1 MDAFTYELFADSV
14 RIVSVLEMF
23 ANGEIMFHFKGI
35 GVLQRTFGI
44 VIFIDMN
51 TYVLNGTNFK
61 MFLKE
66 NYTIAL
72 LDSCY
77 LLK

>member
-1 MDAFTYELFADSV
+1 
-14 RIVSVLEMF
+14 
-23 ANGEIMFHFKGI
+23 MFHFKRI
-35 GVLQRTFGI
+35 GVLQRTFGAA
-44 VIFIDMN
+44 VFIDMN

-61 MFLKE
+61 IFLKG

-72 LDSCY
+72 LDNCC

>member
-14 RIVSVLEMF
+14 RIVSVFEMF
-23 ANGEIMFHFKGI
+23 ANGEMFHFKRI

-44 VIFIDMN
+44 VVFIDMN

>member
-1 MDAFTYELFADSV
+1 MDAFTYELFTDSV
-14 RIVSVLEMF
+14 RIVSVFEMF
-23 ANGEIMFHFKGI
+23 ANGEIMFHFKRI

-44 VIFIDMN
+44 VVFIDMN
-51 TYVLNGTNFK
+51 TYVFNGTNFK